1 MVQVTAVKNG
11 KSVDTSMGFTP
22 SSGLP
27 MGTRIGDLEPDV
39 ACYFMQVEKLTPEQF
54 SHLINHESGLPGVS
68 EISSDMRKL
77 LKCQA
82 IDSRAADAIEL
93 FFYQTKKCIGSFAA
107 LPEGLDTLIFSGGIG
122 EHAPKVHD
130 RICRGL
136 EFLGIELD
144 EARNVKNETIIS
156 TDVSK
161 VCVHVIKTNE
171 ELM

>member
-11 KSVDTSMGFTP
+11 KSVNTSIGFTS

-39 ACYFMQVEKLTPEQF
+39 ACYLMQVEKLTPEQF

-93 FFYQTKKCIGSFAA
+93 FFIKQK
-107 LPEGLDTLIFSGGIG
+107 
-122 EHAPKVHD
+122 
-130 RICRGL
+130 
-136 EFLGIELD
+136 
-144 EARNVKNETIIS
+144 NV
-156 TDVSK
+156 
-161 VCVHVIKTNE
+161 
-171 ELM
+171 